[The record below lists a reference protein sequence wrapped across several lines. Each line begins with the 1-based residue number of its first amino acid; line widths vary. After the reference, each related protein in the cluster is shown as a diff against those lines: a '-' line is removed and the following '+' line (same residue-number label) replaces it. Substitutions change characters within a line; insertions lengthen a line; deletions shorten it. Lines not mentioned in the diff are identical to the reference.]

1 MVFLSLLGFDEV
13 KFGKMKAL
21 ISVSNKDNV
30 VEFARALSELEIEVI
45 ATEGTARLI
54 LKSGIPVT
62 KVSAFTGFQE
72 MLGGK
77 IKTLHPRI
85 HAGIATAE
93 IGIVAVN
100 LIPLDFDL
108 STKIKNPLNSMDIGG
123 VAMLRSGIK
132 NFENVAVIINPARY
146 DAIIEELGKRGELSH
161 DTKLRLAKEASEY
174 ILAYESKIDM
184 ILKRI

>member
-1 MVFLSLLGFDEV
+1 M
-13 KFGKMKAL
+13 KKAL
-21 ISVSNKDNV
+21 ISVFNKDKV
-30 VEFARALSELEIEVI
+30 VEFARALNELGIEII

-72 MLGGK
+72 MLDGK
-77 IKTLHPRI
+77 VKTLHPRI

-100 LIPLDFDL
+100 LIPLDL
-108 STKIKNPLNSMDIGG
+108 SSENPLNNMDIGG

-146 DAIIEELGKRGELSH
+146 GAIIEELGKKGELSH
-161 DTKLRLAKEASEY
+161 DTKLHLAREASKY
-174 ILAYESKIDM
+174 ILAYESKIDI
-184 ILKRI
+184 ILKTFS